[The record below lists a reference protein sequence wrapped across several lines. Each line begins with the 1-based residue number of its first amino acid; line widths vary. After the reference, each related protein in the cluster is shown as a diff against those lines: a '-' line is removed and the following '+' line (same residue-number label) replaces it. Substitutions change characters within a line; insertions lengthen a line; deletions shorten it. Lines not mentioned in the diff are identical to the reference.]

1 MENIEKC
8 DKTPFDVVQK
18 EIENAFK
25 KMISD
30 SCGTDIFQERNLIE
44 AMIVSVSNISIE
56 YWQKREKISTDALLR
71 LWNMSDDYQK
81 RVMAEVLKE
90 TNLYENIVFEEE

>member
-1 MENIEKC
+1 MKEQERV
-8 DKTPFDVVQK
+8 PFEEVQK

-44 AMIVSVSNISIE
+44 AMIVSISNISIE

-71 LWNMSDDYQK
+71 LWNMSGDYQK
-81 RVMAEVLKE
+81 RVMADVLKE
-90 TNLYENIVFEEE
+90 TNLYDNIVFDEE

>member
-1 MENIEKC
+1 MKDNNERI
-8 DKTPFDVVQK
+8 PFEQVQK

-44 AMIVSVSNISIE
+44 AMIVSISNISIE

-81 RVMAEVLKE
+81 RVMADVLKE
-90 TNLYENIVFEEE
+90 TDLYDNIVFDDE

>member
-1 MENIEKC
+1 MTQENKDTIPFEQIQKQIENIL
-8 DKTPFDVVQK
+8 
-18 EIENAFK
+18 K
-25 KMISD
+25 KIING

-44 AMIVSVSNISIE
+44 AMIVSISNISIE

-81 RVMAEVLKE
+81 RVMEEVLKE

>member
-1 MENIEKC
+1 MKENNERIHFEK
-8 DKTPFDVVQK
+8 VQK

-44 AMIVSVSNISIE
+44 AMIVSISNISIE
-56 YWQKREKISTDALLR
+56 YWRKREKISTDALLR

-81 RVMAEVLKE
+81 RVMADVLKE
-90 TNLYENIVFEEE
+90 TDLYDNIVFDED

>member
-1 MENIEKC
+1 MKDNNERI
-8 DKTPFDVVQK
+8 PFEQVQK

-81 RVMAEVLKE
+81 RVMADVLKE
-90 TNLYENIVFEEE
+90 TDLYDNIVFDDE

>member
-1 MENIEKC
+1 MKENNERI
-8 DKTPFDVVQK
+8 PFEQVQK

-44 AMIVSVSNISIE
+44 AMIVSISNISIE

-81 RVMAEVLKE
+81 RVMADVLKE
-90 TNLYENIVFEEE
+90 TDLYDNIVFDED

>member
-1 MENIEKC
+1 MDNIQKC
-8 DKTPFDVVQK
+8 DKIPFDVAQK

-25 KMISD
+25 KIISD

-44 AMIVSVSNISIE
+44 AMIISISNISIE

-71 LWNMSDDYQK
+71 VWNMSPGYQK
-81 RVMAEVLKE
+81 EVMAEILKE
-90 TNLYENIVFEEE
+90 TNLYDNIVFE

>member
-1 MENIEKC
+1 MRENNGRI
-8 DKTPFDVVQK
+8 PFEQVQK

-81 RVMAEVLKE
+81 RVMADVLKE
-90 TNLYENIVFEEE
+90 TNLYDNIVFDEE

>member
-1 MENIEKC
+1 MGENNERI
-8 DKTPFDVVQK
+8 PFEQVQK

-81 RVMAEVLKE
+81 RVMADVLKE
-90 TNLYENIVFEEE
+90 TNLYDNIVFDEE

>member
-8 DKTPFDVVQK
+8 GTIPFDVMQR

-30 SCGTDIFQERNLIE
+30 SCGADIFQERNLIE
-44 AMIVSVSNISIE
+44 AMIVSISNISIE

-71 LWNMSDDYQK
+71 VWNMSPDYQK
-81 RVMAEVLKE
+81 EVMAEILKE
-90 TNLYENIVFEEE
+90 TNLYDNIVFE

>member
-1 MENIEKC
+1 MKEKERV
-8 DKTPFDVVQK
+8 PFEQVQR

-44 AMIVSVSNISIE
+44 AMIVSISNISIE

-81 RVMAEVLKE
+81 RVMADVLKE
-90 TNLYENIVFEEE
+90 TDLYDNIVFDED

>member
-1 MENIEKC
+1 MKEQERV
-8 DKTPFDVVQK
+8 TFEEVQK

-44 AMIVSVSNISIE
+44 AMIVSISNISIE

-81 RVMAEVLKE
+81 RVMADVLKE
-90 TNLYENIVFEEE
+90 TNLYDNIVFDEE

>member
-1 MENIEKC
+1 MKENNERI
-8 DKTPFDVVQK
+8 PFEQVQK

-44 AMIVSVSNISIE
+44 AMIVAISNISIE

-71 LWNMSDDYQK
+71 LWNMSDNYQK
-81 RVMAEVLKE
+81 RVMADVLKE
-90 TNLYENIVFEEE
+90 TNLYDNIVF

>member
-1 MENIEKC
+1 MKEQERA
-8 DKTPFDVVQK
+8 PFEEVQK

-81 RVMAEVLKE
+81 RVMADVLKE
-90 TNLYENIVFEEE
+90 TNLYDNIVFDEE

>member
-1 MENIEKC
+1 MKEENKDTIPFEQVQKQIENIL
-8 DKTPFDVVQK
+8 
-18 EIENAFK
+18 K
-25 KMISD
+25 KIING

-44 AMIVSVSNISIE
+44 AMIVSISNISIE

>member
-1 MENIEKC
+1 MKEQERV
-8 DKTPFDVVQK
+8 PFEEVQK

-44 AMIVSVSNISIE
+44 AMIVSISNISIE

-81 RVMAEVLKE
+81 RVMADVLKE
-90 TNLYENIVFEEE
+90 TNLYDNIVFDEE

>member
-1 MENIEKC
+1 MENIEEC
-8 DKTPFDVVQK
+8 ENTPFDVVQR

-44 AMIVSVSNISIE
+44 AMIISISNISIE

-71 LWNMSDDYQK
+71 VWNMSPDYQK
-81 RVMAEVLKE
+81 EVMAEILKE
-90 TNLYENIVFEEE
+90 TKLYDNIIFE

>member
-1 MENIEKC
+1 MDNIQKCENV
-8 DKTPFDVVQK
+8 PFDVVQK

-44 AMIVSVSNISIE
+44 AIIVSISNISIE

-71 LWNMSDDYQK
+71 VWNMSPDYQK
-81 RVMAEVLKE
+81 EVMAEILKE
-90 TNLYENIVFEEE
+90 TNLYDNIVFE